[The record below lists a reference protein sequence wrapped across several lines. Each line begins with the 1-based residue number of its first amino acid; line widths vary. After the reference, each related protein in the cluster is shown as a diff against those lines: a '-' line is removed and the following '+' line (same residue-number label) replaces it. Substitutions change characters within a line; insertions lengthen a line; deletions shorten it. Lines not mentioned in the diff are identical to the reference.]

1 MSMPTIGRG
10 KIGIK
15 FLGNDVH
22 TPIRRGRIIQRDPHG
37 EYRGTVLLIVIVI
50 VIIITIQRVDG
61 RIITMWQTKGG
72 SQASV
77 VVSLVVFALF
87 AFRCFCFLFF
97 RYCGI
102 HIGHRI
108 LPTPKFSIPRKGGFA
123 RGLEGPSKRRTGIQ
137 DTQRLIVFVDSQQ
150 QSRHFGPNVGGHEV
164 PKGLMH
170 ETKHGRIALVFNMMH
185 DRGELFHSLF
195 CGERRCLYH
204 VPVSPQVPNGD
215 SIIFC

>member
-137 DTQRLIVFVDSQQ
+137 DTQCWIVCDSQQ
-150 QSRHFGPNVGGHEV
+150 RRDVGPNMDGKEI
-164 PKGLMH
+164 PKGLVH
-170 ETKHGRIALVFNMMH
+170 ETKHRRIALVFNMLH
-185 DRGELFHSLF
+185 DRGELFHRL
-195 CGERRCLYH
+195 CGGERRGLDH
-204 VPVSPQVPNGD
+204 VPISSQVSNGD
-215 SIIFC
+215 SILYC